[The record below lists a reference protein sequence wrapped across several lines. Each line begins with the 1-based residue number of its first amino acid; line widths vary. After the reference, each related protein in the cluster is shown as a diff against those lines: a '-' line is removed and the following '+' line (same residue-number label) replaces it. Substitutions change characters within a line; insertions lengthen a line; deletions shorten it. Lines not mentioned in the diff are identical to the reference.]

1 MATNQTDVLISGG
14 GPVGLLLAIGLG
26 QAGHSVVLAEKN
38 AFEKGET
45 GSFDGRVLALTY
57 GSVQVLK
64 ALNIWSELEPMTT
77 PIQHV
82 HVSQKGYLGLTQLHA
97 DEMRVPA
104 LGYSVTASD
113 LGRVLWQ
120 TAQNTPNVTLLSESG
135 LVDLSIQ
142 GNRRR
147 VALITPDGNSHYE
160 AALVVGADGTES
172 TVRNCLNLPIET
184 KAYEAFGVIAKM
196 ESEQHPN
203 GWAFERFTE
212 QGPVALLPMHGHE
225 SKAVWVVPKDDID
238 RVRALSDADFI
249 SEFTARMGERFGGFV
264 HVSERVAYPLTE
276 TYVPKFYA
284 DRAVLMGNASHTQ
297 HPVAAQ
303 GLNLGIRDVAVF
315 LERMPDGEME
325 IADLGDENFLARYA
339 QERAQHHEKIMGLT
353 DGLIQLFQVESPVVG
368 HLRGLGLMAMNALP
382 GLRKRFTK
390 MTMGVSS

>member
-26 QAGHSVVLAEKN
+26 QAGQQVVVAEKN

-64 ALNIWSELEPMTT
+64 TLNVWPDLEPMIT
-77 PIQHV
+77 PIEHV

-147 VALITPDGNSHYE
+147 VELTTPDGTGHYD

-172 TVRNCLNLPIET
+172 TVRKCLDLPIEA
-184 KAYEAFGVIAKM
+184 KAYEAFGVIAKI
-196 ESEQHPN
+196 ETEQHPN

-225 SKAVWVVPKDDID
+225 SKAVWVVPKDDIE
-238 RVRALSDADFI
+238 RVRALNDTDFMQA
-249 SEFTARMGERFGGFV
+249 FAARMGERLGAFV
-264 HVSERVAYPLTE
+264 KVSERVAYPLTE
-276 TYVPKFYA
+276 TYVPRFYA
-284 DRAVLMGNASHTQ
+284 ERAVLMGNASHTQ

-315 LERMPDGEME
+315 LEMMQDSDAEKP
-325 IADLGDENFLARYA
+325 DLGDDAFLARYA
-339 QERAQHHEKIMGLT
+339 DERAQHHEKIMGLT

-368 HLRGLGLMAMNALP
+368 HMRGLGLMAMNALP